1 MDKRQLQELLVQVSQ
16 GKVSPQEAVLQI
28 RTQPYKD
35 MGFAKLDTHRGVRQ
49 GASEVIYGAGK
60 TREQILG
67 IVQEM
72 VREREKT
79 VLITRMSRE
88 AADYVGEISWDG
100 VESVTYKVMY
110 LGTEGGKLEPGSS
123 ETRDSLISRAAG
135 KAIPVLPY
143 VLAVLVLLALVV
155 LAAMLVRSRR
165 EVQALRDEDGE
176 APEEHDGNE
185 EDESE

>member
-67 IVQEM
+67 IAQEM

-88 AADYVGEISWDG
+88 AADYVGEKLPLTYDEASRIGDRK
-100 VESVTYKVMY
+100 SVV
-110 LGTEGGKLEPGSS
+110 
-123 ETRDSLISRAAG
+123 
-135 KAIPVLPY
+135 
-143 VLAVLVLLALVV
+143 
-155 LAAMLVRSRR
+155 
-165 EVQALRDEDGE
+165 
-176 APEEHDGNE
+176 
-185 EDESE
+185 